1 MLTLPNERELRANV
15 RLLGHLLGRVIYSQ
29 AGAEIYGLVETL
41 RKGFIQLR
49 AADNPGLRQELI
61 HTIEGLTPATAGQV
75 VRAFQIYFNLVN
87 IAEEVF
93 RLDQRRQTAQRRSTL
108 WPGSFH
114 DTLYTLK
121 QNGVTAGEV
130 QTLLDNLLYMPV
142 LTAHP
147 TEARRRTVKETLRR
161 VFVSLENLGDPR
173 MQGFYRDKALD
184 ELGNE
189 IQILWRTDEV
199 RVQKITVTDEVR
211 GGLYYFPISLFSAVT
226 TVYRNL
232 ETTLREVYGDEF
244 NFRVPGFLQFG
255 SWIGGDRDGNPFVTA
270 ETTAEAMRLQS
281 RTIVEE
287 YIRRLHELEAR
298 LSHSSRL
305 CQPTAAFLQGVEL
318 DSAVYAKNAG
328 IESILLHEPYRRKL
342 AIMLFRM
349 KINLAALEQR
359 LRHPE
364 SWHGDEQGY
373 SGPRE
378 FLSDLESIRDSL
390 LSHGD
395 ESIARAELHDLI
407 RMVETFGFHLMPLD
421 IRQESTRHSE
431 AVAEIL
437 AATLHL
443 DYTALAED
451 ERMSLLADAIASA
464 NPFTCDPGTLSATTR
479 ETVKVFEVIAR
490 LRREVGPAC
499 IGRYVISMTHSAS
512 HILEVLFLA
521 AQSGLV
527 GRIGGHWFCHLGVSP
542 LFETIHDLE
551 QIEPV
556 LQRLFG
562 CPAYREMLTAL
573 AEPQEIMLGYSDSCK
588 DGGILASAWN
598 LYEAQ
603 RTITRIGAAN
613 GIPCRI
619 FHGRGGTVGRGGG
632 PTHAAIM
639 AQPVGTVGGQIKFT
653 EQGEV
658 IFYKYNNKET
668 AVYELTMG
676 VTGLLKASLSLIR
689 VPEEERRDYL
699 GIMDEIAE
707 LGEKTYRQLTEQEP
721 GFLDYFYESTPLSEI
736 GLLNIGSRPSHRRK
750 QDRSKYSVRAI
761 AWVFAWAQ
769 SRQTLPAWY
778 GLGTAL
784 ETWRGSDSARLIK
797 LQNMYRDWPFFRTLL
812 SNAQMA
818 LAKSDMEIARDYAAL
833 CRDHSVAIPAY
844 HLISQEY
851 RRAIVQILNI
861 ADINTLLEENPEL
874 RLSLVRRKPYLDP
887 LNYIQ
892 IAMLRR
898 VRAFDPDDK
907 SDNPWMDPLLRSIN
921 AIAAGMKN
929 TG

>member
-15 RLLGHLLGRVIYSQ
+15 RLLGHLLGRVIHSQ
-29 AGAEIYGLVETL
+29 AGAEVYGLVETL
-41 RKGFIQLR
+41 RKGFITLR
-49 AADNPGLRQELI
+49 TEENPELRQQLI
-61 HTIEGLTPATAGQV
+61 RTIETLTPETASQV

-93 RLDQRRQTAQRRSTL
+93 RLDQRRQTGQRGGPL

-121 QNGVTAGEV
+121 QNGVSAEEV

-147 TEARRRTVKETLRR
+147 TEARRRTVKEGLRR
-161 VFVSLENLGDPR
+161 IFVSVENLGDPR
-173 MQGFYRDKALD
+173 VQGFFRDRAID
-184 ELGNE
+184 ELSNE

-199 RVQKITVTDEVR
+199 RVQKMTVIDEVK
-211 GGLYYFPISLFSAVT
+211 GGLFYFPISLFSAVT
-226 TVYRNL
+226 AVYRNL
-232 ETTLREVYGDEF
+232 ETTLREVYGEEAE
-244 NFRVPGFLQFG
+244 FRVPSFLRFG
-255 SWIGGDRDGNPFVTA
+255 SWIGGDRDGNPYVQP
-270 ETTAEAMRLQS
+270 ETTTQAMRLQS
-281 RTIVEE
+281 RTILEE
-287 YIRRLHELEAR
+287 YVRRLHELETR
-298 LSHSSRL
+298 LSHSSKL
-305 CQPTAAFLQGVEL
+305 CKPSTHFLEDLEKDTALYATGAGLEPFLLQ
-318 DSAVYAKNAG
+318 
-328 IESILLHEPYRRKL
+328 EPYRRKL
-342 AIMLFRM
+342 AIMAFRM
-349 KINLAALEQR
+349 GINLAGVEHR
-359 LRHPE
+359 LREPD
-364 SWHGDEQGY
+364 SWYADEQAYTGT
-373 SGPRE
+373 GE
-378 FLSDLESIRDSL
+378 FLADLIAIRDSL

-395 ESIARAELHDLI
+395 DALANAELTDLI

-421 IRQESTRHSE
+421 IRQESTRHTE

-437 AATLHL
+437 ANTLNQ
-443 DYTALAED
+443 DYLALQ
-451 ERMSLLADAIASA
+451 ERERLELLVEAIASP
-464 NPFTCDPGTLSATTR
+464 NPFTCDLSSLSISTR
-479 ETVKVFEVIAR
+479 EIVKVFKVMAR
-490 LRREVGPAC
+490 LRKEVGSAC
-499 IGRYVISMTHSAS
+499 LGRYVISMTHSAS
-512 HILEVLFLA
+512 HVLEVLFLA

-527 GRIGGHWFCHLGVSP
+527 GKIAGRWFCHIGVSP

-556 LQRLFG
+556 LEDLFG
-562 CPAYREMLTAL
+562 LQAYREMVAAL
-573 AEPQEIMLGYSDSCK
+573 GEHQEIMLGYSDSCK

-603 RTITRIGAAN
+603 RTIARIGAAH
-613 GIPCRI
+613 GISCRI

-632 PTHAAIM
+632 PTHEAIM
-639 AQPVGTVGGQIKFT
+639 AQPAGTVGGQIKFT

-658 IFYKYNNKET
+658 IFYKYNNMET
-668 AVYELTMG
+668 ALYELTMG
-676 VTGLLKASLSLIR
+676 VTGLLKASQSLIR
-689 VPEEERRDYL
+689 TQPEDRKDYL
-699 GIMDEIAE
+699 GIMDEIAQ
-707 LGEKTYRQLTEQEP
+707 LGEKSYRQLTEEEA

-778 GLGTAL
+778 GLGKAL
-784 ETWRGSDSARLIK
+784 ETWRTNDATRLIK
-797 LQNMYRDWPFFRTLL
+797 LQNMYHDWPFFRTLL

-818 LAKSDMEIARDYAAL
+818 LSKSDMDIAREYAAL
-833 CRDHSVAIPAY
+833 CKNHSLAGPTY
-844 HLISQEY
+844 QLINQEY
-851 RRAIVQILNI
+851 RRATLQILNI
-861 ADINTLLEENPEL
+861 AGINAMLAENPEL
-874 RLSLVRRKPYLDP
+874 RVSLIRRKPYLDP

-898 VRAFDPDDK
+898 VRAKDSEDAG
-907 SDNPWMDPLLRSIN
+907 DNPWMDPLLRSIN

>member
-1 MLTLPNERELRANV
+1 MLIQPKERELRANV
-15 RLLGHLLGRVIYSQ
+15 RLLGHLLGRVIHSQ
-29 AGAEIYGLVETL
+29 AGAEVYDLVETL

-49 AADNPGLRQELI
+49 AEDNLTLRQNLMR
-61 HTIEGLTPATAGQV
+61 TIETLTPETASQV

-93 RLDQRRQTAQRRSTL
+93 RLDQRRQTGQRRSPL
-108 WPGSFH
+108 WSGSFH
-114 DTLYTLK
+114 DTLYALK
-121 QNGVTAGEV
+121 QNGVTATEI

-147 TEARRRTVKETLRR
+147 TEARRRTVKQTLRR
-161 VFVSLENLGDPR
+161 VFVNLENLGDAR
-173 MQGFYRDKALD
+173 VQGFFRDRAL
-184 ELGNE
+184 EQLGNE

-199 RVQKITVTDEVR
+199 RVQKITVSDEVR
-211 GGLYYFPISLFSAVT
+211 GGLFYFPISLFSAVAG
-226 TVYRNL
+226 VYRNL
-232 ETTLREVYGDEF
+232 EDTLREVYGDEVE
-244 NFRVPGFLQFG
+244 FRVPSFLQFG
-255 SWIGGDRDGNPFVTA
+255 SWIGGDRDGNPYVTA
-270 ETTAEAMRLQS
+270 ETTAEALRLQS
-281 RTIVEE
+281 RTILEE
-287 YIRRLHELEAR
+287 YLRRLHELEAR

-305 CQPTAAFLQGVEL
+305 CTPAAEFLSSLEHDSTLYAGV
-318 DSAVYAKNAG
+318 AG
-328 IESILLHEPYRRKL
+328 IESILLQEPYRRKL
-342 AIMLFRM
+342 AIMAFRM
-349 KINLAALEQR
+349 KINLAGMEQR
-359 LRHPE
+359 LRTPDITHADA
-364 SWHGDEQGY
+364 HAY
-373 SGPRE
+373 TGPRE
-378 FLSDLESIRDSL
+378 FLADLESIRDSL

-395 ESIARAELHDLI
+395 QVIAHAELHDLI
-407 RMVETFGFHLMPLD
+407 RLVHTFGFHLMPLD
-421 IRQESTRHSE
+421 VRQESTRHTE
-431 AVAEIL
+431 AVSEIL
-437 AATLHL
+437 ANTLHI
-443 DYTALAED
+443 DYAALTED
-451 ERMSLLADAIASA
+451 ERMTLLADAIASP
-464 NPFTCDPGTLSATTR
+464 NPFTCDPGNLSVATR

-490 LRREVGPAC
+490 LRKEISPAC

-527 GRIGGHWFCHLGVSP
+527 GRIAGHWFCHLGVSP
-542 LFETIHDLE
+542 LFETINDLE

-562 CPAYREMLTAL
+562 SAAYREMLTAYS
-573 AEPQEIMLGYSDSCK
+573 EHQEIMLGYSDSCK

-603 RTITRIGAAN
+603 RTIARIGEAH
-613 GIPCRI
+613 GIRCRI

-632 PTHAAIM
+632 PTHEAIM
-639 AQPVGTVGGQIKFT
+639 AQPTGTVGGQIKFT

-658 IFYKYNNKET
+658 IFYKYNNMET

-676 VTGLLKASLSLIR
+676 VTGLFKASLSLIKTAQ
-689 VPEEERRDYL
+689 EERKDYL

-707 LGEKTYRQLTEQEP
+707 LGERSYRQLTEEEP

-784 ETWRGSDSARLIK
+784 ETWRGNDASRLIK

-812 SNAQMA
+812 GNAQMA
-818 LAKSDMEIARDYAAL
+818 LSKSDMDIARDYAAL
-833 CRDHSVAIPAY
+833 CKDHSVAIPAY

-851 RRAIVQILNI
+851 RRTTVQILNI
-861 ADINTLLEENPEL
+861 AGINTLLEENQEL

-898 VRAFDPDDK
+898 VRARDPEET
-907 SDNPWMDPLLRSIN
+907 SENPWMDPLLRSIN